1 MELFYAAPHQ
11 ISDSVITLDEFESRH
26 LIQTLKKKPGDTIT
40 ITDGQG
46 NVYQASIK
54 QSGKKVPLQIIA
66 KEHTARD
73 NWHLTL
79 AIGFIRPNRLDTL
92 IEKCTE
98 LGVDQFILFRS
109 RYSNYASLNSERYIK
124 IMRQAIKQS
133 QRYYLPELQI
143 KSDLEQLFTQCSSFD
158 HKLMAL
164 SARAPALLGRMKT
177 WDASVKKSILM
188 VVGPEG
194 GFSDEEVDAFINHG
208 FETVALAAS
217 RLRTETAAMSSI
229 AIIQSY
235 YHHLKEAEFGTG

>member
-26 LIQTLKKKPGDTIT
+26 LIQTLKKKPGDTIAV
-40 ITDGQG
+40 TDGQG

-54 QSGKKVPLQIIA
+54 QSGKKVPLQITAQQNI
-66 KEHTARD
+66 ARD
-73 NWHLTL
+73 DWHMAL
-79 AIGFIRPNRLDTL
+79 AVGFIRPNRLDTL

-98 LGVDQFILFRS
+98 LGVDQFMLFRS

-143 KSDLEQLFTQCSSFD
+143 ISDLEQLFTRSSRFD
-158 HKLMAL
+158 HKLIAL
-164 SARAPALLGRMKT
+164 SARAPALLGRIQT
-177 WDASVKKSILM
+177 WDASLKKSILM

-235 YHHLKEAEFGTG
+235 YNHLKEAEFGTG

>member
-40 ITDGQG
+40 VTDGQG

-54 QSGKKVPLQIIA
+54 QTGRNIPLQINVR
-66 KEHTARD
+66 ENMARE

-79 AIGFIRPNRLDTL
+79 AVGFIRPNRLDTL

-109 RYSNYASLNSERYIK
+109 RYSNYASLNSGRYIK

-143 KSDLEQLFTQCSSFD
+143 LSDFEQLFTLSSHFD
-158 HKLMAL
+158 HKFMAL
-164 SARAPALLGRMKT
+164 SPRSPGLAGRMKT
-177 WDASVKKSILM
+177 WNASGEKSILM
-188 VVGPEG
+188 VIGPEG
-194 GFSDEEVDAFINHG
+194 GFSEEEIDAFITHG

-235 YHHLKEAEFGTG
+235 YHYLKEAEFGTG